1 MLGIYLIV
9 GAFAGTVSGLLGIGG
24 GIIVV
29 PALEAIFATSIF
41 IPPSYVMHMAIGT
54 SLATMMFTTLSG
66 SYAYLR
72 RGSIR
77 WLTIKQLVPY
87 LLIGAITGVIVANF
101 LPSRFLRIIFS
112 VFLILIALHMLIQR
126 DSNKDA
132 KPIPPSIT
140 SWIAAFIGILTSI
153 LGAGGGSMLVPFL
166 LRLQLEIREALGTSL
181 VCGVFTSFVAAIC
194 FMLTGLITPEKI
206 AWSTGYIYWPAWV
219 GITIAS
225 VLFAPFGVA
234 LAHKL
239 PTPLLKRIF
248 AAFLLLIALD
258 MFIFSR

>member
-9 GAFAGTVSGLLGIGG
+9 GAFAGTASGLLGIGG

-54 SLATMMFTTLSG
+54 SLAIMVFTTLSG
-66 SYAYLR
+66 SYAYLK

-77 WLTIKQLVPY
+77 WPMIKQLLPY
-87 LLIGAITGVIVANF
+87 LLIGAIVGVLIANF
-101 LPSRFLRIIFS
+101 LPSRFLRIIFA
-112 VFLILIALHMLIQR
+112 VFLMLISLHMLIGHHSHR
-126 DSNKDA
+126 DA
-132 KPIPPSIT
+132 KRIPQSIV
-140 SWIAAFIGILTSI
+140 SWIAVFIGALTSI
-153 LGAGGGSMLVPFL
+153 LGAGGGAMQVPFL

-181 VCGVFTSFVAAIC
+181 VCSIFTSLVAASC